1 MASKT
6 SMPEVDPT
14 PDLQE
19 KLHQDLY
26 REIFKHS
33 PEPIAIISPQGVY
46 LEQNAAHAELLGY
59 SDDELKDQTPALHVG
74 EKEFANI
81 LREIAEK
88 GEYRGEVKS
97 KTRTGELKYID
108 LSAFAMFGES
118 GEPVCY
124 VGTKRDIT
132 RRKLAEQALQ
142 RREAELAD
150 FFENAAVGLHWVGRD
165 GTVLRVNH
173 AELTMLGY
181 TREEFVGHH
190 IGEFHVDQSAIE
202 DILARLQ
209 AGEVLENYE
218 ARMRCKDG
226 STKYVSINS
235 SVYREAGKFIHTRCF
250 TQDISER
257 RGIEGRLALQY
268 AVTRILSDSLE
279 VADGAQKILRT
290 ACQTLDWEVGALWK
304 VDASAGLLRCVEI
317 CHANSNLTP
326 EFDQL
331 SQDTAFKKGHGL
343 PGRVWQSGKPFWID
357 NVVEDPNFPR
367 AAVALREGLRGA
379 FGFPVLVGKDVWGV
393 LEFLSS
399 EIREPD
405 AELMNLA
412 AGIGGQIGQFTQRR
426 RAEQELEDLLKRES
440 SARAEAEKANRLKDE
455 FLATLS
461 HELRTPL
468 NAVIG
473 WSRMLNSGRLDPETS
488 LHAQEVIA
496 RNASAQKQII
506 EDILD
511 VSRVITGKLQLHLR
525 PVDLATVVHAALDAV
540 RPALE
545 AKEIRIDTKIDSNLR
560 AISGDP
566 DRLQQVVWN
575 ILSNAAKFTPTSG
588 EVHISVRQSGTHAL
602 IQVQDNG
609 PGIDPAFLPYVFE
622 RFRQADGS
630 TTRTHGGLGLGLAIV
645 RHLVE
650 LHGGMIGVENRA
662 ESQGAIFTI
671 SLPLPT
677 GFLQVEILDRANAAF
692 GARQAEQPNLEG
704 LNILI
709 VDDEPD
715 ALDVITV
722 ELVQYGA
729 NVTGVSNAEDALK
742 LLEKRRFDLLVS
754 DIGLPKMD
762 GYELIRRVRKLEEG
776 REKRIPAVALTAYAR
791 VQDRMQAILAGFSTH
806 VAKPIEANELVTVV
820 ASLTGRLGKS

>member
-1 MASKT
+1 
-6 SMPEVDPT
+6 
-14 PDLQE
+14 
-19 KLHQDLY
+19 
-26 REIFKHS
+26 
-33 PEPIAIISPQGVY
+33 
-46 LEQNAAHAELLGY
+46 
-59 SDDELKDQTPALHVG
+59 
-74 EKEFANI
+74 
-81 LREIAEK
+81 
-88 GEYRGEVKS
+88 
-97 KTRTGELKYID
+97 
-108 LSAFAMFGES
+108 
-118 GEPVCY
+118 
-124 VGTKRDIT
+124 
-132 RRKLAEQALQ
+132 
-142 RREAELAD
+142 
-150 FFENAAVGLHWVGRD
+150 
-165 GTVLRVNH
+165 
-173 AELTMLGY
+173 
-181 TREEFVGHH
+181 
-190 IGEFHVDQSAIE
+190 
-202 DILARLQ
+202 
-209 AGEVLENYE
+209 
-218 ARMRCKDG
+218 
-226 STKYVSINS
+226 
-235 SVYREAGKFIHTRCF
+235 
-250 TQDISER
+250 
-257 RGIEGRLALQY
+257 
-268 AVTRILSDSLE
+268 
-279 VADGAQKILRT
+279 
-290 ACQTLDWEVGALWK
+290 VGALWK
-304 VDASAGLLRCVEI
+304 VDASVSLLRCIDI

-331 SQDTAFKKGHGL
+331 SQNTAFKKGHGL
-343 PGRVWQSGKPFWID
+343 PGRVWESGKPFWID

-379 FGFPVLVGKDVWGV
+379 FGFPVLVGDDVWGV

-496 RNASAQKQII
+496 RNAAAQKQII

-540 RPALE
+540 RPAME
-545 AKEIRIDTKIDSNLR
+545 AKEIRIETKIESNLR

-602 IQVQDNG
+602 IQVKDNG

-650 LHGGMIGVENRA
+650 LHGGTIAVENRA
-662 ESQGAIFTI
+662 EGQGAIFTI

-677 GFLQVEILDRANAAF
+677 GFLQIEVLDRANAAF

-729 NVTGVSNAEDALK
+729 NVTGVSNAEEALK
-742 LLEKRRFDLLVS
+742 LLEQRSFDLLVS

-762 GYELIRRVRKLEEG
+762 GYELIRRIRKQEEG

-820 ASLTGRLGKS
+820 ASLAGRLGKS